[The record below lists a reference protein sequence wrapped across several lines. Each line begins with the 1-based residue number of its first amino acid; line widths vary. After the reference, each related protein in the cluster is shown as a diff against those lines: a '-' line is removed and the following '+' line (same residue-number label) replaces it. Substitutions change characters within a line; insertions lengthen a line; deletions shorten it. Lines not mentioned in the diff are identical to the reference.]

1 MKSNSSQGPVM
12 RSPQRQGNPD
22 IFSPDNIGSASSNR
36 SSNEAGNNSSKSSR
50 SMKKR
55 VITVLAYVLI
65 VLIGLGTGGGIY
77 MFQLLGTI
85 GYTAVNVVSADDY
98 ETVDLGSLDSLNAE
112 NSGDTTKSWAEGGHT
127 KVFVDPEFP
136 IMEVSQKDKNVENIL
151 VFGVDSRGT
160 ADINCRA
167 DAIMIVSLDNN
178 TKTIKLISLMRD
190 CAVTIEGRSS
200 RDKLTHSYAY
210 GGVGLLINTIN
221 SNFGLDVQRFVMFD
235 FNSSSDLIDL
245 VGGVDIDV
253 KVEEVKYANQS
264 IAEQNV
270 LMGDTVPFLTDAGV
284 QTLDGIQAI
293 AWSRIRHADS
303 DFVRTSRQRTVAT
316 ALMKKV
322 ASQNKFAQLNI
333 LKDSAGVFETNMT
346 QSDLLRLGTAGI
358 GLIKN
363 IVEYRIPDDGLYTIQ
378 ENPWMMMIDWE
389 KQVPKLHEYIW
400 GVNAK

>member
-1 MKSNSSQGPVM
+1 MKSNTNQGPAV
-12 RSPQRQGNPD
+12 RSPQRPGVPD
-22 IFSPDNIGSASSNR
+22 MFSPDN
-36 SSNEAGNNSSKSSR
+36 AGNSSPNSTQNESGGKPVK

-55 VITVLAYVLI
+55 IITALAYVLI
-65 VLIGLGTGGGIY
+65 IVIGLGTGGGIY
-77 MFQLLGTI
+77 MFQLLGSI
-85 GYTAVNVVSADDY
+85 AYTSVDVVSADDY
-98 ETVDLGSLDSLNAE
+98 STVDIGSLDNLNAE

-127 KVFVDPEFP
+127 KLFVDPDFP
-136 IMEVSQKDKNVENIL
+136 IREVAQKDKNIENIL

-190 CAVTIEGRSS
+190 CGVTIEGRSS
-200 RDKLTHSYAY
+200 VDKLTHSYAY

-253 KVEEVKYANQS
+253 KAEEVKYANQS
-264 IAEQNV
+264 IGEENV
-270 LMGDTVPFLTDAGV
+270 LMGDTVPFLTDAGM
-284 QTLDGIQAI
+284 QTLNGIQAI

-333 LKDSAGVFETNMT
+333 LKKSAGVFETNMT
-346 QSDLLRLGTAGI
+346 QGDLLRLGTVGI
-358 GLIKN
+358 SLIKN

-378 ENPWMMMIDWE
+378 ENPWMMIINWD
-389 KQVPKLHEYIW
+389 KQVPKLREYIW
-400 GVNAK
+400 GVDAA

>member
-1 MKSNSSQGPVM
+1 MKSSSSQGPVV
-12 RSPQRQGNPD
+12 RSPQGQDVSD
-22 IFSPDNIGSASSNR
+22 IFSPDNSGKVVLNRTVDGDGSNP
-36 SSNEAGNNSSKSSR
+36 SKPSR
-50 SMKKR
+50 SFKKR
-55 VITVLAYVLI
+55 VITALAYVLI
-65 VLIGLGTGGGIY
+65 IVIGLVTGGGIY

-98 ETVDLGSLDSLNAE
+98 KTVDLGSLDSLNAE
-112 NSGDTTKSWAEGGHT
+112 NSGDTTKSWADGGHT

-136 IMEVSQKDKNVENIL
+136 IREVAQKDKNIENIL

-190 CAVTIEGRSS
+190 CGVTIEGRSS
-200 RDKLTHSYAY
+200 VDKLTHSYAY

-253 KVEEVKYANQS
+253 KAEEVKYANQS

-270 LMGDTVPFLTDAGV
+270 LMGDTVPFLTDSGM
-284 QTLDGIQAI
+284 QTLNGIQAI

-346 QSDLLRLGTAGI
+346 QSDLLRLGTVGI
-358 GLIKN
+358 SLIKN

-378 ENPWMMMIDWE
+378 ENPWMMIINWD
-389 KQVPKLHEYIW
+389 KQVPKLYEYIW
-400 GVNAK
+400 GVSAK